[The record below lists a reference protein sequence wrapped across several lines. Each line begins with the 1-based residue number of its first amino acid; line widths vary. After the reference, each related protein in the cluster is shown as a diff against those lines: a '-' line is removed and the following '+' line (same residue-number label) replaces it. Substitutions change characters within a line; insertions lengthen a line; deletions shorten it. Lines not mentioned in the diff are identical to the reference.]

1 MQEKFFIGVFPLKT
15 AADRGK
21 IPTMTTQIDKKNSP
35 RSPKRGGAVPTR
47 SDERLD
53 REAMALRENLRR
65 RKEQARA
72 RNQPSLSTTQSAD
85 DGEP

>member
-1 MQEKFFIGVFPLKT
+1 M
-15 AADRGK
+15 
-21 IPTMTTQIDKKNSP
+21 
-35 RSPKRGGAVPTR
+35 PTR